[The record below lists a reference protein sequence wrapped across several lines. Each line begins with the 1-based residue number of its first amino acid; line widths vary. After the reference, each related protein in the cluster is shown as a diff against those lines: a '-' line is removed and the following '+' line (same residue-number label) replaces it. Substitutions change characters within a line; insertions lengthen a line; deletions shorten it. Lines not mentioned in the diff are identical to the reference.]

1 MSKFR
6 FPAMAG
12 GLALTAAFATSAFAI
27 TNEAE
32 CASEGGSMVNVKN
45 SDYCLVPIRDKAY
58 HDEIYDGNQLGVKEC
73 PGDKLN
79 DDTYC
84 LYPVTIRPAPVAAA
98 TPEEALEMAGETVL
112 EPGTVVDDAVNN

>member
-6 FPAMAG
+6 FGAMAG
-12 GLALTAAFATSAFAI
+12 SLALTAAFATTAFAI
-27 TNEAE
+27 SNEAD
-32 CASEGGSMVNVKN
+32 CSSEGGTMVNVKN

-84 LYPVTIRPAPVAAA
+84 LYPVTIRPAPVTAS
-98 TPEEALEMAGETVL
+98 TPEEALRLSGEEIL
-112 EPGTVVDDAVNN
+112 EPGTVVDEVVDN